1 MELIRQSAIGADLLF
16 CCFWHAES
24 WVAEN
29 VDTAPEAR
37 PLQTRRRLATCG
49 YCAWCGQRLPA
60 DECPLCRSGMAC
72 ADSAW
77 RMRSVA
83 LDFSRELR
91 RLGVR
96 VTTGLLDAGEERSKD
111 DPAASGSELAQFV
124 LVARRREAA
133 LYDEGSWSA

>member
-1 MELIRQSAIGADLLF
+1 MELIRQSAFGADLLF
-16 CCFWHAES
+16 CCFWHADS
-24 WVAEN
+24 WVADN
-29 VDTAPEAR
+29 IDIAPEAL
-37 PLQTRRRLATCG
+37 PLQTRQRLVTCG

-60 DECPLCRSGMAC
+60 ADCPMCRSGTTC

-83 LDFSRELR
+83 LEFSRELR

-96 VTTGLLDAGEERSKD
+96 VTPGLLDAGEERSKE

-124 LVARRREAA
+124 LLNRRLAA
-133 LYDEGSWSA
+133 APDDGDRRSA